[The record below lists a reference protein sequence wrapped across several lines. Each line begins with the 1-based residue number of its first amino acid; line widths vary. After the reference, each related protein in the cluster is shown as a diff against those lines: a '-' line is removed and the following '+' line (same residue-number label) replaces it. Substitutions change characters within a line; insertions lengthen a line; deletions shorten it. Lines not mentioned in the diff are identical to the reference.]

1 MRFEAAGAPTRLV
14 TKTKKNMAI
23 RSKMTIGT
31 AAAAML
37 LIGVLPAGAQSGNHG
52 QAFDRVHETP
62 GAFRLPTRH
71 LLEQGRGSY
80 CLID

>member
-1 MRFEAAGAPTRLV
+1 MTHS
-14 TKTKKNMAI
+14 MAH
-23 RSKMTIGT
+23 
-31 AAAAML
+31 
-37 LIGVLPAGAQSGNHG
+37 IGVLPAGAQSGNHG
-52 QAFDRVHETP
+52 QAFDRVHEAP